1 MLGGAQKLCWLA
13 LIIVAYGSANLV
25 GGNEFSAAFVF
36 GIFSGRFT
44 SVRKMESIGEFAEIE
59 NALLM
64 LTTYILFGM
73 VMVLPALERLNETIV
88 VYILFSLTIIR
99 MVPVAISLIGTRLR
113 AVSVLFIGWF
123 GPRGIASILYIL
135 TVVAAEDLFDREA
148 IYTVAVITIFMSIL
162 AHGLSAAPLSNWFG
176 KRIEEFNG
184 KRVAVAEIKPV
195 PEMLTRM
202 EIVSP
207 VAIARGG
214 TGGQSQDV

>member
-1 MLGGAQKLCWLA
+1 
-13 LIIVAYGSANLV
+13 
-25 GGNEFSAAFVF
+25 
-36 GIFSGRFT
+36 
-44 SVRKMESIGEFAEIE
+44 MESIGEFAEIE

-73 VMVLPALERLNETIV
+73 VMVLPALERLNLTV
-88 VYILFSLTIIR
+88 GFYVLFSLTIIR
-99 MVPVAISLIGTRLR
+99 MAPVAVSLIGKRLR

-123 GPRGIASILYIL
+123 GSWGIASILYIL

-162 AHGLSAAPLSNWFG
+162 AHGQTAAPLSNWFG

-195 PEMLTRM
+195 PEMLPGWKL
-202 EIVSP
+202 SP
-207 VAIARGG
+207 
-214 TGGQSQDV
+214 QWP